1 MIFSNVIALAVLGLG
16 ASLASGQSIEV
27 LETRQDAQPAQNVT
41 VDQCSFFSADG
52 YEVSLPILNCDGC
65 NLLTRRTISSILPE
79 CWQVLEMNNHLNH
92 WWSNNSA
99 RCAASNKGFSQC
111 YLDSAGLISW
121 QCDFVALN
129 ACTPP
134 PSGRDAGYASYQEFY
149 VSTGSRF
156 HRVSMLTMSL
166 LGHLEHLCVL
176 AINLFWTNYHQS
188 LLQGQASA
196 IGSVAEIVKTVAPPT
211 TKHPKTPLFSPIYLV
226 GLGQFAAL
234 APLLGGSVA
243 ASMMFASLIGVLGG
257 GSGLFNLL
265 FPTKT
270 VNPVPWEG
278 LSDALGTNVN
288 EYQKN
293 VGAALTEIQTNFDTF
308 YALTSNGG
316 FSQRLKTN
324 LPEDTDFMYHNL
336 NKWVFNQAL
345 QQAGYFAVKN
355 PGVDPREIPI
365 DPYDCSKLDDKM
377 TCGPI
382 WFDGKDSYGLAK
394 ANDIGMDRM
403 KEILDVAFSK
413 NWTTPSELYID
424 AQSCRGKNGSEA
436 FDVKDL
442 TLSCVS
448 NLPVCEF
455 NFDYNPFETTWAR
468 VNPPQFT
475 NCPNMRGWGVPPY
488 WSNDA
493 GVPLTY
499 IGPFLMSGVIYNEKS
514 G

>member
-1 MIFSNVIALAVLGLG
+1 MIFSNIITLAVLGLG
-16 ASLASGQSIEV
+16 ASLASGHSIEVLGTAPLAPGRSIEV

-41 VDQCSFFSADG
+41 VDDCSFFSEDG
-52 YEVSLPILNCDGC
+52 
-65 NLLTRRTISSILPE
+65 ILPE

-99 RCAASNKGFSQC
+99 RCEASKKGFAQC

-149 VSTGSRF
+149 VIWNIY
-156 HRVSMLTMSL
+156 
-166 LGHLEHLCVL
+166 
-176 AINLFWTNYHQS
+176 AINLFWTNYHSS

-211 TKHPKTPLFSPIYLV
+211 TKNPKTPLFSPIYLV

-243 ASMMFASLIGVLGG
+243 ASMIFASLIGVLGG

-265 FPTKT
+265 FPQKT
-270 VNPVPWEG
+270 VYDVPWEG

-288 EYQKN
+288 EFQKN

-336 NKWVFNQAL
+336 KKWVFNQAL

-455 NFDYNPFETTWAR
+455 NFDYNPYETTWAR